1 MILEPYNITIIDLE
15 KDDCSYV
22 NDVIRVGKDNYY
34 RLTSKSYKLDKGH
47 FVGFTTHAPIPIS
60 SSLTLIHGET
70 YFSEIARSFGTFVR
84 VRDTL
89 FLEEELA
96 NFYAWI

>member
-22 NDVIRVGKDNYY
+22 NDIIRVGKDNYY
-34 RLTSKSYKLDKGH
+34 RLISESYKLDKGYY
-47 FVGFTTHAPIPIS
+47 TQTRAPMLVS
-60 SSLTLIHGET
+60 LIHGEIT
-70 YFSEIARSFGTFVR
+70 FSKSATSFGTFVR
-84 VRDTL
+84 ARNIL

-96 NFYAWI
+96 NYYA

>member
-34 RLTSKSYKLDKGH
+34 RLTSKSYKLDKGY
-47 FVGFTTHAPIPIS
+47 FLGFARAPIP
-60 SSLTLIHGET
+60 LTLMHGEV
-70 YFSEIARSFGTFVR
+70 FSESCMSYGTFVK
-84 VRDTL
+84 VHSTL

-96 NFYAWI
+96 NYSA

>member
-34 RLTSKSYKLDKGH
+34 RLTSKSCKLDKGY
-47 FVGFTTHAPIPIS
+47 FVGFTRTPIPVN
-60 SSLTLIHGET
+60 LIHGEI
-70 YFSEIARSFGTFVR
+70 FSTGNVMSHGTFVR
-84 VRDTL
+84 ACDTL

-96 NFYAWI
+96 NYYA

>member
-34 RLTSKSYKLDKGH
+34 RLTSKSYKFDKGY
-47 FVGFTTHAPIPIS
+47 FVGFTRAPIPVA
-60 SSLTLIHGET
+60 LIHGEI
-70 YFSEIARSFGTFVR
+70 FSTGNVMSYGTFVR
-84 VRDTL
+84 ARDTL

-96 NFYAWI
+96 NYYA

>member
-34 RLTSKSYKLDKGH
+34 RITSKSYKLDKGY
-47 FVGFTTHAPIPIS
+47 FVGFTHAPIPIT

-70 YFSEIARSFGTFVR
+70 YFSESVMSYGTFVR
-84 VRDTL
+84 AHNTL

-96 NFYAWI
+96 NFYA

>member
-34 RLTSKSYKLDKGH
+34 RLTSKSYKLDKGY
-47 FVGFTTHAPIPIS
+47 FLGFARAPIP
-60 SSLTLIHGET
+60 LTLIHGET
-70 YFSEIARSFGTFVR
+70 YFSESVMSYGTFVR
-84 VRDTL
+84 VRNTL
-89 FLEEELA
+89 FLEEGLA
-96 NFYAWI
+96 NYYA

>member
-22 NDVIRVGKDNYY
+22 NDVIRVGEDDYY
-34 RLTSKSYKLDKGH
+34 RLTSKSYKLDKGY
-47 FVGFTTHAPIPIS
+47 FVGCTSAPIS
-60 SSLTLIHGET
+60 ATLMLGELYSLENV
-70 YFSEIARSFGTFVR
+70 RSYGTFVR
-84 VRDTL
+84 ARNTL

-96 NFYAWI
+96 NYYAWT